1 VECTRRN
8 VPAKFSRN
16 RNGSRLHEVLK
27 LPMAAP
33 GADVAPAVLLQQS
46 NHIPHLHVPTL
57 TLASR
62 PATRESSVIR

>member
-16 RNGSRLHEVLK
+16 RNGSRLQEVLK
-27 LPMAAP
+27 SAVAAL
-33 GADVAPAVLLQQS
+33 GTDMAPAVFLQQS
-46 NHIPHLHVPTL
+46 NQIPHLHVPTL
-57 TLASR
+57 SLAPR